1 MGKKRSP
8 SPTLPTG
15 ERAGML
21 EEMGQLDF
29 SLFVFHFSLK
39 YFSFFTFRFSFF
51 TYIQAPCRK
60 NGELFVFLAVF
71 V

>member
-1 MGKKRSP
+1 
-8 SPTLPTG
+8 
-15 ERAGML
+15 ML

-29 SLFVFHFSLK
+29 SLFVFRFSLK
-39 YFSFFTFRFSFF
+39 YFSLFP
-51 TYIQAPCRK
+51 YIQAPCRK